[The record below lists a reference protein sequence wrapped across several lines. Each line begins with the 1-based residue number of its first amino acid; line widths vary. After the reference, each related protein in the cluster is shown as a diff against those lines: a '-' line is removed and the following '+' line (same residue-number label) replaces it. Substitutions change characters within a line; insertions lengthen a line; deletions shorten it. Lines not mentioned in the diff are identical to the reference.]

1 MLDKNK
7 VVVAMSGGVDSTVA
21 AYLLKEKGMQVIG
34 LHMKVSDDIDEQV
47 EKDFI
52 EVCEKMDIPYHI
64 VDLREKF
71 KKDVIDYFIREYQR
85 GNTPNPCIV
94 CNKQI
99 KFGVMLEEA
108 EKLGAYYL
116 ATGHYAKIKQDED
129 NEYYI
134 EKANSLDKD
143 QTYMF
148 YNFNQEILK
157 HVLMPLG
164 EFDSKEIVREIAK
177 KIDMDLQRK
186 KDSQEICFIPND
198 DYVSFLMKNGI
209 KNRTGKF
216 VDKDDNVLGEHNGI
230 VNYTIGQR
238 KGLGVSFGKPM
249 YVVDIQSKNKKV
261 VLGENGD
268 LMKNVLFVKN
278 YNFISEKYKDHQT
291 IDVKAKIRYSAK
303 EEDCTVEFISDYKLK
318 VTFKNLQRAITP
330 GQSIVFYCD
339 NRMIGGGVIEKQ
351 YTNK

>member
-7 VVVAMSGGVDSTVA
+7 VAVAMSGGVDSSVV
-21 AYLLKEKGMQVIG
+21 AYLLKKKGMKVIG

-47 EKDFI
+47 ERDFI
-52 EVCEKMDIPYHI
+52 AVCEKMDIPYHI

-71 KKDVIDYFIREYQR
+71 KKNVIDYFIREYQR

-134 EKANSLDKD
+134 EKANSLEKD

-164 EFDSKEIVREIAK
+164 EFDSKEKVREIANE
-177 KIDMDLQRK
+177 IDIDLQRK

-198 DYVSFLMKNGI
+198 DYVSFLMKSGI
-209 KNRTGKF
+209 KTRTGKF
-216 VDKDDNVLGEHNGI
+216 VDKDDNVLGEHGGI
-230 VNYTIGQR
+230 INYTIGQR
-238 KGLGVSFGKPM
+238 KGLGLSFGKPM
-249 YVVDIQSKNKKV
+249 YVIDIKSNSKKV
-261 VLGENGD
+261 VLGENND
-268 LMKNVLFVKN
+268 LMKNVLFAKN
-278 YNFISEKYKDHQT
+278 
-291 IDVKAKIRYSAK
+291 
-303 EEDCTVEFISDYKLK
+303 
-318 VTFKNLQRAITP
+318 
-330 GQSIVFYCD
+330 
-339 NRMIGGGVIEKQ
+339 
-351 YTNK
+351 

>member
-7 VVVAMSGGVDSTVA
+7 VAVAMSGGVDSTVA

-34 LHMKVSDDIDEQV
+34 LHMKISDDIDEQV

-52 EVCEKMDIPYHI
+52 AVCEKMDIPYHI
-64 VDLREKF
+64 VDLRERF
-71 KKDVIDYFIREYQR
+71 KKDVIEYFVREYQS

-116 ATGHYAKIKQDED
+116 ATGHYAKIKQDETD
-129 NEYYI
+129 EYYI
-134 EKANSLDKD
+134 EKANSLEKD

-164 EFDSKEIVREIAK
+164 EFDSKEKVREIAK
-177 KIDMDLQRK
+177 EIDIDLQRK

-198 DYVSFLMKNGI
+198 DYVAFLLKNGI
-209 KNRTGKF
+209 KNRNGKF
-216 VDKDDNVLGEHNGI
+216 VDKDDNLLGEHKGI
-230 VNYTIGQR
+230 INYTIGQR

-249 YVVDIQSKNKKV
+249 YVIDIQSKNKKV
-261 VLGENGD
+261 VLGENDD
-268 LMKNVLFVKN
+268 LMKNVLIAKN
-278 YNFISEKYKDHQT
+278 YNLISEKYKDHQT
-291 IDVKAKIRYSAK
+291 INVKAKIRYSAK
-303 EEDCTVEFISDYKLK
+303 EEDCVVEFLSDYKLK
-318 VTFKNLQRAITP
+318 VTFKNRQRAITP

-339 NRMIGGGVIEKQ
+339 NRMIGGGVIEK
-351 YTNK
+351 

>member
-7 VVVAMSGGVDSTVA
+7 VAVAMSGGVDSTVA

-34 LHMKVSDDIDEQV
+34 LHMKISDDIDEQV

-52 EVCEKMDIPYHI
+52 AVCEKMDIPYHI
-64 VDLREKF
+64 VDLRERF
-71 KKDVIDYFIREYQR
+71 KKDVIEYFVREYQS

-116 ATGHYAKIKQDED
+116 ATGHYAKIKQDETD
-129 NEYYI
+129 EYYI
-134 EKANSLDKD
+134 EKANSLEKD

-164 EFDSKEIVREIAK
+164 EFDSKEKVREIAK
-177 KIDMDLQRK
+177 EIDIDLQRK

-198 DYVSFLMKNGI
+198 DYVAFLLKNGI
-209 KNRTGKF
+209 KNRNGKF
-216 VDKDDNVLGEHNGI
+216 VDKDDNLLGEHKGI
-230 VNYTIGQR
+230 INYTIGQR

-249 YVVDIQSKNKKV
+249 YVIDIQSKNKKV
-261 VLGENGD
+261 VLGENDD
-268 LMKNVLFVKN
+268 LMKNVLIAKN

-291 IDVKAKIRYSAK
+291 INVKAKIRYSAK
-303 EEDCTVEFISDYKLK
+303 EEDCVVEFLSDYKLK
-318 VTFKNLQRAITP
+318 VTFKNRQRAITP

-339 NRMIGGGVIEKQ
+339 NRMIGGGVIEK
-351 YTNK
+351 

>member
-1 MLDKNK
+1 MLDKKK
-7 VVVAMSGGVDSTVA
+7 VAVAMSGGVDSTVA

-34 LHMKVSDDIDEQV
+34 LHMKISDDIDEQV

-52 EVCEKMDIPYHI
+52 AVCEKMDIPYHI
-64 VDLREKF
+64 VDLRERF
-71 KKDVIDYFIREYQR
+71 KKDVIEYFVREYQS

-116 ATGHYAKIKQDED
+116 ATGHYAKIKQDETD
-129 NEYYI
+129 EYYI
-134 EKANSLDKD
+134 EKANSLEKD

-164 EFDSKEIVREIAK
+164 EFDSKEKVREIAK
-177 KIDMDLQRK
+177 EIDIDLQRK

-198 DYVSFLMKNGI
+198 DYVAFLLKNGI
-209 KNRTGKF
+209 KNRNGKF
-216 VDKDDNVLGEHNGI
+216 VDKDDNLLGEHKGI
-230 VNYTIGQR
+230 INYTIGQR

-249 YVVDIQSKNKKV
+249 YVIDIQSKNKKV
-261 VLGENGD
+261 VLGENDD
-268 LMKNVLFVKN
+268 LMKNVLIAKN

-291 IDVKAKIRYSAK
+291 INVKAKIRYSAK
-303 EEDCTVEFISDYKLK
+303 EEDCVVEFLSDYKLK
-318 VTFKNLQRAITP
+318 VTFKNRQRAITP

-339 NRMIGGGVIEKQ
+339 NRMIGGGVIEK
-351 YTNK
+351 

>member
-7 VVVAMSGGVDSTVA
+7 VAVAMSGGVDSTVA

-34 LHMKVSDDIDEQV
+34 LHMKISDDIDEQV

-52 EVCEKMDIPYHI
+52 AVCDKMDIPYHI
-64 VDLREKF
+64 VDLRERF
-71 KKDVIDYFIREYQR
+71 KKDVIEYFVREYQS

-116 ATGHYAKIKQDED
+116 ATGHYAKIKKDEND
-129 NEYYI
+129 EYYI
-134 EKANSLDKD
+134 EKANSLEKD

-164 EFDSKEIVREIAK
+164 EFDSKEKVREIAK
-177 KIDMDLQRK
+177 EIDMDLQRK

-198 DYVSFLMKNGI
+198 DYVSFLLKNGI
-209 KNRTGKF
+209 NNRNGKF
-216 VDKDDNVLGEHNGI
+216 VDKNDNILGEHKGI
-230 VNYTIGQR
+230 INYTIGQR

-249 YVVDIQSKNKKV
+249 YVIDIQSKNKKV
-261 VLGENGD
+261 VLGENDD
-268 LMKNVLFVKN
+268 LMKNVLIAKK

-291 IDVKAKIRYSAK
+291 INVKAKIRYSAK
-303 EEDCTVEFISDYKLK
+303 EEDCVVEFLSDYKLK
-318 VTFKNLQRAITP
+318 VTFKNRQRAITP

-339 NRMIGGGVIEKQ
+339 DIMIGGGVIEK
-351 YTNK
+351 